1 MQYFVSIENISYFH
15 WQIELLIESF
25 KHHKLEDK
33 LCVAIAENK
42 TPCIVNYKKNIIQ
55 HQNRLVHPNNELKC
69 INKIHG
75 LISFLESGRLKA
87 PYTIIHPDHLLL
99 KPVEQGEP
107 TILFH
112 EENLNTIK
120 FQMEPITSAI
130 AAKFNLREFTWI
142 PLGDVIVVNHDL
154 PIDFYSR
161 ILHIIESLKDKF
173 DNKKLDK
180 MAWILLLHE
189 LLFIKN
195 PPPISIEG
203 GKLEQS
209 LLDHNVVTNFIHYK
223 HGMPPEF
230 SKYYYKYELPL
241 ALVPN
246 GLDPFHAIYAN
257 NVTTSTDY
265 VCKLIKSYLG
275 SDL

>member
-25 KHHKLEDK
+25 KHHNLQDK
-33 LCVAIAENK
+33 LCISIAENK
-42 TPCIVNYKKNIIQ
+42 NPCLLSYTKNITQ
-55 HQNRLVHPNNELKC
+55 HKNILVHPNNELKC

-75 LISFLESGRLKA
+75 LIAFLESGKLKA
-87 PYTIIHPDHLLL
+87 PYTIIHPDHILL
-99 KPVEQGEP
+99 KPVEQSEP

-112 EENLNTIK
+112 EDSLSNLQ
-120 FQMEPITSAI
+120 FQIEQITSAI
-130 AAKFNLREFTWI
+130 ASKFNLREFNWI
-142 PLGDVIVVNHDL
+142 PLGDVIVVNQDL
-154 PIDFYSR
+154 PVDFYSR
-161 ILHIIESLKDKF
+161 ILHIIESLKEKIDG
-173 DNKKLDK
+173 KKLDK

-195 PPPISIEG
+195 PPSISIKG
-203 GKLEQS
+203 GRLEQS
-209 LLDHNVVTNFIHYK
+209 LLDHKVVMNFIHYK
-223 HGMPPEF
+223 HGIPPEF

-246 GLDPFHAIYAN
+246 GLDPYHAIYAN